1 MYVICFRMLSIV
13 LHQLALLIS
22 SSCKQ
27 NDLHLINVSFNS
39 TDVCRISFFFIIEFY
54 VKFKI

>member
-39 TDVCRISFFFIIEFY
+39 TDVCRISFILIIEFM
-54 VKFKI
+54 